1 MPPTGSSRPRMRAS
15 LLLRAC
21 HYLPVV
27 LLHLAA
33 STSRGD
39 VSIASSRWGDDR
51 PSRRGAG
58 GGDVFEAGR
67 LGDAPPLDGAGG
79 GAPDAAGGGEGG
91 RRSNIRRRLEDVRF
105 DGSCHESV
113 LASTRAD
120 VANEDVYAK
129 GLFFS
134 VENNGTESMNISA
147 VSVYLANTNE
157 TFDFS
162 LYQREGGYMPLYANG
177 TIQDMFLPGNL
188 TVDWQSVA
196 AGTGVNLGNFTT
208 DEDDA
213 SLVPFESFGGSG
225 VVTLEP
231 GDLRSFFIVF
241 SISVVAVD
249 EETVDD
255 IESIEGESPD
265 GSVNVTEDYDGLK
278 MYVGRKVRVPFEID
292 ILVFPL
298 FLRAFTPPPPPP
310 PASGTIHYLFC
321 PSLLKRGSSIS
332 NFRRPLPVHLV
343 GFARFP
349 ARFPVGGANL

>member
-1 MPPTGSSRPRMRAS
+1 MRAS

-27 LLHLAA
+27 LLPLAA

-39 VSIASSRWGDDR
+39 VSIASSRGGDDR

-67 LGDAPPLDGAGG
+67 LGDAPPVDGVGG
-79 GAPDAAGGGEGG
+79 GGGDAAGGGEGG
-91 RRSNIRRRLEDVRF
+91 RRSSIRRRLEDVRF

-113 LASTRAD
+113 LVSTRTD
-120 VANEDVYAK
+120 VTNEDVYTK

-147 VSVYLANTNE
+147 VSVYLANTAE

-162 LYQREGGYMPLYANG
+162 LYQREGRYMPLYANG

-213 SLVPFESFGGSG
+213 SLVPFASFGGIG

-249 EETVDD
+249 EVTVDD
-255 IESIEGESPD
+255 TIESIEGESPD
-265 GSVNVTEDYDGLK
+265 GSVNVTEGYAGLK
-278 MYVGRKVRVPFEID
+278 MYVGRKVRVPFESD
-292 ILVFPL
+292 ILL
-298 FLRAFTPPPPPP
+298 ITLRLRAVTPPPP
-310 PASGTIHYLFC
+310 
-321 PSLLKRGSSIS
+321 
-332 NFRRPLPVHLV
+332 
-343 GFARFP
+343 
-349 ARFPVGGANL
+349 

>member
-1 MPPTGSSRPRMRAS
+1 MAAWGCPPR
-15 LLLRAC
+15 
-21 HYLPVV
+21 
-27 LLHLAA
+27 
-33 STSRGD
+33 
-39 VSIASSRWGDDR
+39 RW
-51 PSRRGAG
+51 SG
-58 GGDVFEAGR
+58 GG
-67 LGDAPPLDGAGG
+67 GG
-79 GAPDAAGGGEGG
+79 EAAGGGEGG
-91 RRSNIRRRLEDVRF
+91 RRSSIRRRLEDVRF

-113 LASTRAD
+113 LVSTRTD
-120 VANEDVYAK
+120 VTNEDVYTK

-147 VSVYLANTNE
+147 VSVYLANTAE

-162 LYQREGGYMPLYANG
+162 LYQREGRYMPLYANG

-213 SLVPFESFGGSG
+213 SLVPFASFGGIG

-249 EETVDD
+249 EVTVDD
-255 IESIEGESPD
+255 TIESIEGESPD
-265 GSVNVTEDYDGLK
+265 GSVNVTEGYAGLK
-278 MYVGRKVRVPFEID
+278 MYVGRKVRVPFESD
-292 ILVFPL
+292 ILL
-298 FLRAFTPPPPPP
+298 ITLRLRAVTPPPPRSWDHP
-310 PASGTIHYLFC
+310 LFIL

-332 NFRRPLPVHLV
+332 IIRRPLPVHLV

-349 ARFPVGGANL
+349 ARFPVGGANLCTPAI